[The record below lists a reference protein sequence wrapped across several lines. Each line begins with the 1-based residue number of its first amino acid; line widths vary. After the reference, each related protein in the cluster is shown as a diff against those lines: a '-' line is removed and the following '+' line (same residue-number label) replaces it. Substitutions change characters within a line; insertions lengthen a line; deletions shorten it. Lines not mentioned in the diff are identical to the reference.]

1 MRKIF
6 YFGFFFLCCFNAYK
20 TFAQRVPVLDQ
31 IKLPHNYY
39 FRELYLP
46 QLTSGPSSVSWMPD
60 GKSLVYSKAGGLWKH
75 NLESRLEEQLTDGD
89 GYDYQPD
96 VSPDGKKIIFVWYN
110 GSSVQLMLL
119 DLINGKT
126 INLRTDNEV
135 YLEPRWS
142 PDGNQIAFVSTLQS
156 GHFLLFVADF
166 KNDQIGQIKCL
177 TPDQKSVVKR
187 YYYSPYDHAIN
198 PTWSRDGK
206 EIFFVYNHEI
216 AHGTG
221 DLVRMNIQSGEIR
234 TVQHEETNWKTKPDL
249 SPDGTRLVYSSY
261 LGRNWHQLWMLP
273 VNGGYAV
280 PITYGEYDNT
290 SPRWSPDGKQ
300 IAFVSNK
307 EGNTSLWTLNVF
319 DGSQH
324 KIVAQETRYLQP
336 RAKLTIIIRDE
347 LGKIIPARVSVTDVR
362 GKFYAPQDAIIH
374 GDDSRF
380 LPTENFESHYFHS
393 NGTSQIE
400 LPNDK
405 FSIQINHGPEYE
417 ILKMEGVTV
426 PQTLEITLK
435 RILLP
440 GTEKLYSGDLHV
452 HMNYGGTYHNTINDL
467 QPQAEAEALDFVFN
481 LTVNKEQ
488 RIPDIFSFTTKQDL
502 LQQKAVILNGQEF
515 HTSFWGH
522 LGLLNLNDHFILPD
536 YSGYPQTA
544 VESLFP
550 HNGFVADRAHEQ
562 KGLVGYVHPFEQSE
576 IFPDQSET
584 LFNELPVDAALR
596 KVDYYELIGFA
607 EHKASEAVWYQL
619 LNCGFHIPAGAG
631 TDAMA
636 NYASLRGPLGLNRV
650 YVNSREKINYNEFL
664 KKVKEGKSFV
674 TNGPLVGFTV
684 EGKNA
689 GDSISLTKKEQSL
702 NYKIFVRS
710 HVPVDHA
717 EVVFNGEVIATHSL
731 TGDKKTLDLNGL
743 VKLKGSGWLLFRVW
757 SEAAHPD
764 LPDMY
769 PFASTNPIYIKGQF
783 SNPKQKEAASF
794 FLKWVNRIE
803 KKVPSLYFRNE
814 EERNTVLNEVRK
826 SSFFYESLLGNRKK

>member
-1 MRKIF
+1 
-6 YFGFFFLCCFNAYK
+6 
-20 TFAQRVPVLDQ
+20 
-31 IKLPHNYY
+31 
-39 FRELYLP
+39 
-46 QLTSGPSSVSWMPD
+46 
-60 GKSLVYSKAGGLWKH
+60 
-75 NLESRLEEQLTDGD
+75 
-89 GYDYQPD
+89 
-96 VSPDGKKIIFVWYN
+96 
-110 GSSVQLMLL
+110 
-119 DLINGKT
+119 
-126 INLRTDNEV
+126 
-135 YLEPRWS
+135 
-142 PDGNQIAFVSTLQS
+142 
-156 GHFLLFVADF
+156 
-166 KNDQIGQIKCL
+166 
-177 TPDQKSVVKR
+177 
-187 YYYSPYDHAIN
+187 
-198 PTWSRDGK
+198 
-206 EIFFVYNHEI
+206 
-216 AHGTG
+216 
-221 DLVRMNIQSGEIR
+221 
-234 TVQHEETNWKTKPDL
+234 
-249 SPDGTRLVYSSY
+249 
-261 LGRNWHQLWMLP
+261 
-273 VNGGYAV
+273 
-280 PITYGEYDNT
+280 
-290 SPRWSPDGKQ
+290 
-300 IAFVSNK
+300 
-307 EGNTSLWTLNVF
+307 
-319 DGSQH
+319 
-324 KIVAQETRYLQP
+324 
-336 RAKLTIIIRDE
+336 
-347 LGKIIPARVSVTDVR
+347 
-362 GKFYAPQDAIIH
+362 
-374 GDDSRF
+374 
-380 LPTENFESHYFHS
+380 
-393 NGTSQIE
+393 
-400 LPNDK
+400 
-405 FSIQINHGPEYE
+405 
-417 ILKMEGVTV
+417 
-426 PQTLEITLK
+426 
-435 RILLP
+435 
-440 GTEKLYSGDLHV
+440 
-452 HMNYGGTYHNTINDL
+452 
-467 QPQAEAEALDFVFN
+467 
-481 LTVNKEQ
+481 
-488 RIPDIFSFTTKQDL
+488 
-502 LQQKAVILNGQEF
+502 
-515 HTSFWGH
+515 
-522 LGLLNLNDHFILPD
+522 
-536 YSGYPQTA
+536 

-689 GDSISLTKKEQSL
+689 GDSISLTMKEQSL